1 MERST
6 LGLIAAVAGL
16 SAIGAAPSEASTA
29 DVVNQA
35 MQASSFSQ
43 LLDPIPNAA
52 AILKAADEA
61 DGSARAIPNVE
72 LAQYHHHHHVFWRHR
87 HHHHHHYHHHHH
99 HHHYNGY

>member
-1 MERST
+1 MERTT

-16 SAIGAAPSEASTA
+16 SAIGAAPGEASTA

-35 MQASSFSQ
+35 MQASSFSE
-43 LLDPIPNAA
+43 LLNPIPDAA

-61 DGSARAIPNVE
+61 DANARAIPNVE
-72 LAQYHHHHHVFWRHR
+72 LAQYHHHHHVFWRRR